1 MVKYNYLVTWQG
13 TAAGSVMQIEQM
25 TAEGRAAVIA
35 ARLKLSLGKINTKN
49 TETNT
54 KTQLRSLEVNT
65 SNDLFKKSITNVPI
79 TK

>member
-25 TAEGRAAVIA
+25 TAEGCAAVIA
-35 ARLKLSLGKINTKN
+35 ARLKLGLGKINTKN

-54 KTQLRSLEVNT
+54 KTQPRSLEVNS
-65 SNDLFKKSITNVPI
+65 SNDLFKKSITNAPM